1 MKNDDE
7 LKSLINLKKLEEL
20 QRDENFDTRAI
31 IDAARSIDA
40 FCANWLGDGG
50 FKEQIERLARLA
62 GEVVNDEEF
71 SSQDDE
77 ENRIYD
83 LAAEITG
90 DLFEPLEDL
99 ENLYRTIS
107 KLEDLFPDDEDFDD
121 EDEDETE

>member
-1 MKNDDE
+1 M
-7 LKSLINLKKLEEL
+7 
-20 QRDENFDTRAI
+20 
-31 IDAARSIDA
+31 IDAVDSIDA
-40 FCANWLGDGG
+40 FCANWLGDSG

-71 SSQDDE
+71 SLLDDV

-99 ENLYRTIS
+99 ENLYRMIS
-107 KLEDLFPDDEDFDD
+107 KLEDLFPDDEDFDKDD
-121 EDEDETE
+121 EDEIE